1 MPIFGILVSS
11 QHCQAIY
18 PPAQKKHTGDI
29 LLQLI
34 LYLLSLEWRYFWHT
48 LDLNKWSLVFFFFF
62 GSAFN
67 SHSFSI
73 WANTERFSYKKK
85 KTKNVQFKN
94 TARASFFLIK
104 NIDQNQARLRKYLS
118 EISCCVARLIS
129 YGCPV
134 VHNTTGFQQAFLK
147 YQGHRRSHRW
157 ILTINNTAV
166 KQAQTWSADVAH
178 SPTSCFYS

>member
-1 MPIFGILVSS
+1 MKIFLTYSGFEQVI
-11 QHCQAIY
+11 I
-18 PPAQKKHTGDI
+18 
-29 LLQLI
+29 
-34 LYLLSLEWRYFWHT
+34 SL
-48 LDLNKWSLVFFFFF
+48 FFFW
-62 GSAFN
+62 SAFK

-85 KTKNVQFKN
+85 NVHFKN
-94 TARASFFLIK
+94 TARPPFFLIK

-157 ILTINNTAV
+157 TLTINNTAV
-166 KQAQTWSADVAH
+166 KQAQTWSADVTH
-178 SPTSCFYS
+178 SPTSCFYSYVFYKTANHFLFYYLTLN